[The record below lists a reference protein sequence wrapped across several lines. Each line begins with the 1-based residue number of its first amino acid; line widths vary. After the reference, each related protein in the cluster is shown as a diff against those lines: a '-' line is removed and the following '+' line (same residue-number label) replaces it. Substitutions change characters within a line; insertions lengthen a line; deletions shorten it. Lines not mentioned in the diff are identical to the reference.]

1 MSTRKQNRYLR
12 KTAKLRKVNK
22 LDNIKIKQKGVQYTV
37 EPVDVLSNDPKMKGD
52 IVKKHVNGKLVQQKF
67 ITYGKSKIIIAK
79 QADKLKNIQ
88 KGGKLT
94 KKEEELLT
102 KLQKLKAE
110 DEKLGGKTEIVYKD
124 GTGFFGNVKNSAG
137 AMVGSG
143 AGLAFNM
150 IAAGA
155 LARVFGDSQPQQLG
169 VQEPQQL

>member
-1 MSTRKQNRYLR
+1 MLTKKQRRFLR
-12 KTAKLRKVNK
+12 KTVKLRKVNK
-22 LDNIKIKQKGVQYTV
+22 VDNIKIKQKGIQYTV

-88 KGGKLT
+88 KGGLT
-94 KKEEELLT
+94 KQEEEQLI
-102 KLQKLKAE
+102 KLQKKKLE
-110 DEKLGGKTEIVYKD
+110 EGEKQGGKTEIVYKD

-143 AGLAFNM
+143 AGLAFNI

-155 LARVFGDSQPQQLG
+155 LAKIFGDSQPQQIG
-169 VQEPQQL
+169 IQEPQQL

>member
-1 MSTRKQNRYLR
+1 MSTRKQKRYLR

-67 ITYGKSKIIIAK
+67 ITYAKSKIIIAK

-88 KGGKLT
+88 NGGKLT
-94 KKEEELLT
+94 KQEEELLL
-102 KLQKLKAE
+102 KLQKKKQE
-110 DEKLGGKTEIVYKD
+110 EGEKQGEKTEIVYKD

-155 LARVFGDSQPQQLG
+155 LAKVFGDSQPQQLE
-169 VQEPQQL
+169 VQEPQ